1 MEKLCVLEAA
11 VLAVRFRRDVRRI
24 VYAGGEGIYIMAR
37 VFIGVGHGGSDT
49 GTTGNGLI
57 EKDVNLNMAIAMRD
71 ELIRNGVTVGI
82 SRTNDSGAGLREEI
96 RKANEF
102 GPDLAVEVH
111 NNAGGGNGFEV
122 YCQTN
127 QFEKTSAALAKNIEA
142 EIKAIGQNSRGLKT
156 KINASGK
163 DWFGWLRQVE
173 CPAVLC
179 EGAFLDSSD
188 SQIISTFEKQAQ
200 FGIAYAKG
208 VLKQLGIAW
217 KPDGSSGQNEPSPG
231 TFKAG
236 EEVTGKGT
244 YYATADGT
252 GSKGTT
258 NGLTGKVYKT
268 AYPKPYPVNINKIG
282 WFQDRD
288 VTLAA
293 AGTGRFKTG
302 DAVTGKGIYYAAA
315 DGTGSKGS
323 TDGVIGKVYKTAYP
337 NPYPVNIDK
346 LGWFRDSDVKLS
358 TQRDNPYSKP
368 TRILRRGSEGS
379 QVKWAQWAL
388 VNAGYGVGKYGV
400 DGVFGEETEKAVRS
414 FQKANGLSVDGEV
427 GPDTVAKLA

>member
-1 MEKLCVLEAA
+1 MPIHFFDKLKTSCGQFHPRRAEAA
-11 VLAVRFRRDVRRI
+11 FDSIPNRFNVRPCCTIKRYLSQIQNFQCQPACYRRS
-24 VYAGGEGIYIMAR
+24 
-37 VFIGVGHGGSDT
+37 H
-49 GTTGNGLI
+49 
-57 EKDVNLNMAIAMRD
+57 
-71 ELIRNGVTVGI
+71 TVSSVCWQDI
-82 SRTNDSGAGLREEI
+82 H
-96 RKANEF
+96 
-102 GPDLAVEVH
+102 PDLIH
-111 NNAGGGNGFEV
+111 RFTIFGGA
-122 YCQTN
+122 CQTN

-288 VTLAA
+288 VTVAA
-293 AGTGRFKTG
+293 AGTGKFKTG

-368 TRILRRGSEGS
+368 TRSLRRGSEGS